1 MTTATMIQFG
11 EAQYKRE
18 LGEIQPLRPSDDIQN
33 DPAALN
39 ARFEEDGYL
48 YLPGFLDRDQVLEAR
63 NAILEYMDEHEGLEP
78 GSRPLDGVMG
88 EYGKSV
94 PMMGRPH
101 ITHDP
106 KVLRVLESPHLFELY
121 EGLFGEK
128 AMTFD
133 YKWLRAVGNEQCTGA
148 HMDEVYMGR
157 GSKRVMTA
165 WVPFGDIPVE
175 QGTLA
180 ICEASHRLDGFA
192 KLRETYG
199 RADVDRD
206 GFRGWFTRNPRS
218 ITEQFGGR
226 WLTNNIKAGDIITF
240 GLWTMHASTTNT
252 TDRWRLS
259 CDVRFQPANEPA
271 DERWIGKQPKG
282 HTKTFT
288 TQSSPR
294 TMEQMRAEWGV

>member
-1 MTTATMIQFG
+1 MTTAAPIRFG
-11 EAQYKRE
+11 EAQYDLE
-18 LGEIQPLRPSDDIQN
+18 LGEIQPLRPSDDIKH

-48 YLPGFLDRDQVLEAR
+48 YIPGFFDRDAVLEAR
-63 NAILEYMDEHEGLEP
+63 RAILEYMDEHEGLEP

-88 EYGKSV
+88 QYGKSV

-101 ITHDP
+101 VTHDP
-106 KVLRVLESPHLFELY
+106 KVLAILESPRLVEFY
-121 EGLFGEK
+121 RGIFGEQ
-128 AMTFD
+128 AMTYD

-180 ICEASHRLDGFA
+180 ICEASHRLEGFA

-199 RADVDRD
+199 KTDVDRD
-206 GFRGWFTRNPRS
+206 NFRGWLTKDPRS
-218 ITEQFGGR
+218 ITDTFGGR
-226 WLTNNIKAGDIITF
+226 WLTNDVRAGDLITF

-252 TDRWRLS
+252 TEKWRLS
-259 CDVRFQPANEPA
+259 CDIRFQPAAEPA
-271 DERWIGKQPKG
+271 DERWVGKTPRG
-282 HTKTFT
+282 HDHSFT
-288 TQSSPR
+288 TGQTAR
-294 TMEQMRAEWGV
+294 TMEEMRSEWGV